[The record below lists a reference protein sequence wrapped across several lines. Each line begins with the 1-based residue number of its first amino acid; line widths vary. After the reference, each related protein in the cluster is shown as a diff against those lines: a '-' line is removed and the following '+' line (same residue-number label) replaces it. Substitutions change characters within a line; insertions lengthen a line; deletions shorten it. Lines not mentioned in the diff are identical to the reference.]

1 MCQSFRLAYNSLIR
15 PFLLPDRFD
24 VGKGPVV
31 GGSLDSHRGM
41 PKSCTGRCIGAGAWA
56 TTLQHLGCNSDDDVD
71 DDNDHD
77 KRSR

>member
-1 MCQSFRLAYNSLIR
+1 
-15 PFLLPDRFD
+15 
-24 VGKGPVV
+24 
-31 GGSLDSHRGM
+31 M